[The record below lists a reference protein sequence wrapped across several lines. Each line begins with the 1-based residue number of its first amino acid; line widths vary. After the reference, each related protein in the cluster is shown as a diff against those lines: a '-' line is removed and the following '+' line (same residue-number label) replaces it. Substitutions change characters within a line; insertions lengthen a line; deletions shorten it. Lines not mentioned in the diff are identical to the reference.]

1 MQETQDR
8 VSDLQEELEILQKKQ
23 LQVVGDRDMLHT
35 KNKELRDK
43 NLKATQD
50 LEDRDSKIEQLQ
62 ATLEIATSAKNFLKK
77 SQEAAQ
83 RKLERIKEDNFLIPK
98 KKGEES
104 K

>member
-1 MQETQDR
+1 
-8 VSDLQEELEILQKKQ
+8 
-23 LQVVGDRDMLHT
+23 MLHT

-98 KKGEES
+98 KKGEETKAEDS
-104 K
+104 AANQEESNLNAILQNELRQVHFKLR

>member
-1 MQETQDR
+1 
-8 VSDLQEELEILQKKQ
+8 
-23 LQVVGDRDMLHT
+23 MLHT

-77 SQEAAQ
+77 SQEAA
-83 RKLERIKEDNFLIPK
+83 
-98 KKGEES
+98 
-104 K
+104 